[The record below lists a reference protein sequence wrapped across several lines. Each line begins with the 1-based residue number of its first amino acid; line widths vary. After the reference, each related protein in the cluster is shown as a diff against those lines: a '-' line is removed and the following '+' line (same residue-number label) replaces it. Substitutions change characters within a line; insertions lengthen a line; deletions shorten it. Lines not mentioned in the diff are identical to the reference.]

1 MRWTMK
7 ALQKLTKGKKY
18 GIFLDFE
25 GTQFSHEIIAIG
37 AVKCKLTPN
46 GHIIQQ
52 KNYPTYKAYV
62 KCLGQIGRIVTQLTS
77 ITEDILK
84 QGITLE
90 QMFDDFSAF
99 LSVDPKECVFFVFGS
114 NDHKMIVDSISYSKP
129 CNALFGY
136 SVCKNMVD
144 YLAFISQYCKD
155 DNGNTYSLT
164 SYLKLFGGTPFG
176 VSHDPLND
184 ALDLMNLYRQVY
196 ISKEK
201 LKEEYIKVL
210 SQQRNFPEPVKEIIS
225 TLISGKNVTPKEFER
240 KIKKFLE

>member
-1 MRWTMK
+1 MK

-18 GIFLDFE
+18 GVFLDFE
-25 GTQFSHEIIAIG
+25 GTQFSHEIIAVG
-37 AVKCKLTPN
+37 AVKCKLSPN
-46 GHIIQQ
+46 GHIVHQ

-62 KCLGQIGRIVTQLTS
+62 KSLGPIGKIVTQITS
-77 ITEDILK
+77 ITEETLRN
-84 QGITLE
+84 GITLE
-90 QMFDDFSAF
+90 QMFDDFLSF
-99 LSVDPKECVFFVFGS
+99 LNVDPKECVFFVFGS

-129 CNALFGY
+129 YNAMIGY
-136 SVCKNMVD
+136 SICKNIID

-184 ALDLMNLYRQVY
+184 AIDLMNLYRQVY

-210 SQQRNFPEPVKEIIS
+210 SHQRSLPQPIKDVIS
-225 TLISGKNVTPKEFER
+225 SLISGKNVTPKEFER
-240 KIKKFLE
+240 RIKQFLE

>member
-1 MRWTMK
+1 MK

-99 LSVDPKECVFFVFGS
+99 LSVDPKEYVFFVFGS
-114 NDHKMIVDSISYSKP
+114 NDHKMIVDSISYLYLRGKVTKTDF
-129 CNALFGY
+129 NKAKMAANLIYDNNGY
-136 SVCKNMVD
+136 QQAQNLNHQAGRD
-144 YLAFISQYCKD
+144 QY
-155 DNGNTYSLT
+155 N
-164 SYLKLFGGTPFG
+164 
-176 VSHDPLND
+176 
-184 ALDLMNLYRQVY
+184 
-196 ISKEK
+196 
-201 LKEEYIKVL
+201 
-210 SQQRNFPEPVKEIIS
+210 
-225 TLISGKNVTPKEFER
+225 
-240 KIKKFLE
+240 